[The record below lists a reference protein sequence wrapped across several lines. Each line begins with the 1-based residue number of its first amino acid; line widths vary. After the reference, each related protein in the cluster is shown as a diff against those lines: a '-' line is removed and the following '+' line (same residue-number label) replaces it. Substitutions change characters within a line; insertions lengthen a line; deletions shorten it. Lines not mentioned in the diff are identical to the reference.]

1 MLKKLL
7 TVLTMVLLT
16 SQLAFAQT
24 GAISGQ
30 VTDGETGETVPG
42 ANVQLVEIERGAATD
57 MDGNYEISNVSAGEY
72 TLTVTFVGYATYS
85 ETVTITAGE
94 TLNYNVELEA
104 GAVGLDE
111 VVVSGY
117 AATTQRE
124 LTGSISSV
132 RSQDIQ
138 DVPLQNTESLLQG
151 RAAGVSVTTT
161 SGNPGGAFRV
171 NVRGTGSIN
180 AASEPLYI
188 VDGVQISFDQQSG
201 LTSQSPL
208 NNINPN
214 DIESIEVLKDASS
227 AAIYGSQAAAGV
239 VLITTKRGAEG
250 ATRINARAETGVRTI
265 ANNVDYIST
274 DEYVQFYGEG
284 IAFNNGLQPTEIDMD
299 PFRDAAEG
307 VFISLYGEPVPGEG
321 LAETDW
327 QDFIF
332 SDGVTQKYN
341 VSATGG
347 DENTRFYIAGG
358 FEDTEGTAFNTDF
371 TRLNLRSNIDHQVTE
386 RLSGS
391 VNLNL
396 ARSTQFGVCQD
407 GNFINC
413 PPSQAMFSAPMGFPF
428 LDDGSYNPQASPLF
442 GLGANPALVRD
453 EVDRNVTVTSVIGNL
468 NLTYRATDWLDFT
481 GLVGVDYRNT
491 QDERFD
497 SVIANA
503 SDGGSLF
510 YSNRNSQA
518 LTTNMTANARQT
530 FDNVHNVSGF
540 LGIEYRRN
548 YSENFNTRGVGFP
561 GQFFNVLS
569 ASSTP
574 TTASGVNTEWRLGSY
589 FGNAKYNYDER
600 YFLSVTARYDGHS
613 RFGAETRWGFF
624 PSVSGAWRVSE
635 EDFFDV
641 DFFNELKLRVGYGT
655 TGNANIGSGVNRDF
669 VARDLYS
676 AVGSYQGATALTP
689 TQLANVNL
697 SWEEAVE
704 LNVGLDY
711 EVFDGRLSG
720 AIDVYRKENR
730 DLLLERLLPNDSGFT
745 SINENIGAV
754 RNDGIEFSFNSVNV
768 NTQNFLWSTRF
779 NVAYVQNEILEL
791 PDGEDIRPDAT
802 LTSLQI
808 GEPIGI
814 IQTPR
819 WAGVNPADGRPM
831 WLDADGNLTYTPV
844 DERDAVKFNDG
855 RENWTGGLGNTI
867 AYRGFSL
874 DAFFQYSFG
883 QWAFANTDYYFTR
896 TPDFFMNLESQVRDR
911 WMQPGDVTHIPRA
924 LTGGAAYPE
933 TENWRTQQGTNSFNN
948 ASYIRLKNVTLSYEL
963 PGQFTDRL
971 GLDNVRLFATGI
983 NLVTWTAWPWY
994 DPEVAFS
1001 PTDIYGNITV
1011 ASYPTE
1017 RQVNAGIEIQF

>member
-689 TQLANVNL
+689 TQLANANL

-704 LNVGLDY
+704 INVGVDY

-720 AIDVYRKENR
+720 AIDVYQKDNN

-745 SINENIGAV
+745 EINENIGSV
-754 RNDGIEFSFNSVNV
+754 RNQGVEFSFNSVNV

-779 NVAYVQNEILEL
+779 NVAYNVNEIMEL
-791 PDGEDIRPDAT
+791 PDGQDIRPDNTFTA
-802 LTSLQI
+802 LRI

-814 IQTPR
+814 LQVPEY
-819 WAGVNPADGRPM
+819 AGVNPADGRPM
-831 WLDADGNLTYTPV
+831 WLDENGDITFTPV
-844 DERDAVKFNDG
+844 NERDNIKYNDG
-855 RENWTGGLGNTI
+855 QENWTGGFGNTI
-867 AYRGFSL
+867 AYQGFSL

-896 TPDFFMNLESQVRDR
+896 TPDFFMNIESQVRDR

-924 LTGGAAYPE
+924 LTAGADYPE
-933 TENWRTQQGTNSFNN
+933 TENWRTQLGTNAINN

-994 DPEVAFS
+994 DPEVATS
-1001 PTDIYGNITV
+1001 GSDIYGNITV

>member
-57 MDGNYEISNVSAGEY
+57 MDGNYEITNVAAGEY
-72 TLTVTFVGYATYS
+72 TLSVTFVGYATYN

-94 TLNYNVELEA
+94 TLNYNVELAA

-180 AASEPLYI
+180 AAGEPLYI
-188 VDGVQISFDQQSG
+188 VDGVQMSFDQQST

-208 NNINPN
+208 NNLNPS

-227 AAIYGSQAAAGV
+227 AAIYGSQAANGV

-250 ATRINARAETGVRTI
+250 ATRITARAETGVRTI

-274 DEYVQFYGEG
+274 DEYVQFFGEG
-284 IAFNNGLQPTEIDMD
+284 IAFNNGLNPTEIDMD

-307 VFISLYGEPVPGEG
+307 LFINLYGEPVPGEG

-341 VSATGG
+341 VSASGG
-347 DENTRFYIAGG
+347 DEQTRFYIAGG

-391 VNLNL
+391 INLNL

-453 EVDRNVTVTSVIGNL
+453 EVDRNVSVTSIIGNMNL
-468 NLTYRATDWLDFT
+468 NYRATDWLDFT
-481 GLVGVDYRNT
+481 GLVGIDYRNT
-491 QDERFD
+491 EDERFD

-503 SDGGSLF
+503 SDGGSLS
-510 YSNRNSQA
+510 YTNRNVEG
-518 LTTNMTANARQT
+518 LTTNLTANARQT

-548 YSENFNTRGVGFP
+548 YSENYSTRGIGFP

-574 TTASGVNTEWRLGSY
+574 TTAAGVNTEWRLGSY
-589 FGNAKYNYDER
+589 FGNAKYNYDET

-613 RFGAETRWGFF
+613 RFGADTRWGFF
-624 PSVSGAWRVSE
+624 PSISGAWRISE

-655 TGNANIGSGVNRDF
+655 TGNANIGTGVNRDF

-689 TQLANVNL
+689 TQLANANL

-704 LNVGLDY
+704 INLGLDY
-711 EVFDGRLSG
+711 EIFDGRLSG
-720 AIDVYRKENR
+720 AIDVYQKDNN

-745 SINENIGAV
+745 EINENIGSV
-754 RNDGIEFSFNSVNV
+754 RNQGIEFSFNSVNV

-779 NVAYVQNEILEL
+779 NVAYNVNEILEL
-791 PDGEDIRPDAT
+791 PDGEDIRPDNVF
-802 LTSLQI
+802 TSLQI

-814 IQTPR
+814 LQVPEY
-819 WAGVNPADGRPM
+819 AGVNPADGRPM
-831 WLDADGNLTYTPV
+831 WLDENGDITFTPV
-844 DERDAVKFNDG
+844 NERDAIKYNDG
-855 RENWTGGLGNTI
+855 QANWNGGFGNTI
-867 AYRGFSL
+867 AYRGFTL

-911 WMQPGDVTHIPRA
+911 WMQPGDVTHVPRA
-924 LTGGAAYPE
+924 LTAGAAYPE
-933 TENWRTQQGTNSFNN
+933 TENWRTQLGTNSINN

-971 GLDNVRLFATGI
+971 GMDNVRLFATGV
-983 NLVTWTAWPWY
+983 NLITWTAWPWY
-994 DPEVAFS
+994 DPEVATS
-1001 PTDIYGNITV
+1001 GSDIYGNITV

>member
-57 MDGNYEISNVSAGEY
+57 MDGNYEITNVSAGEY
-72 TLTVTFVGYATYS
+72 TLNVTFVGYATYS

-94 TLNYNVELEA
+94 TLNHDVELAA

-151 RAAGVSVTTT
+151 RAAGVTVTST

-227 AAIYGSQAAAGV
+227 AAIYGSQAANGV

-250 ATRINARAETGVRTI
+250 ATRISARAETGVRSI

-274 DEYVQFYGEG
+274 DEYIQFFGEG
-284 IAFNNGLQPTEIDMD
+284 IAYNNGLQPSEIDMD
-299 PFRDAAEG
+299 PFRDAAENF
-307 VFISLYGEPVPGEG
+307 FISLYGEPVPGEG

-341 VSATGG
+341 VSASGG
-347 DENTRFYIAGG
+347 DQNTRFYIAGG

-386 RLSGS
+386 RLSGT

-453 EVDRNVTVTSVIGNL
+453 EVDRNVTVTSIIGNMNL
-468 NLTYRATDWLDFT
+468 NYRATDWLDFT

-503 SDGGSLF
+503 SDNGSLF
-510 YSNRNSQA
+510 YSNRNSQG
-518 LTTNMTANARQT
+518 LTTNLTANARQT
-530 FDNVHNVSGF
+530 FENVHNVSGF
-540 LGIEYRRN
+540 VGIEYRRN
-548 YSENFNTRGVGFP
+548 YSENFNTRGIGFP
-561 GQFFNVLS
+561 GEFFNVLS

-624 PSVSGAWRVSE
+624 PSISGAWRVSE

-641 DFFNELKLRVGYGT
+641 DFFNELKLRLGYGT
-655 TGNANIGSGVNRDF
+655 TGNANIGTGVNRDF

-676 AVGSYQGATALTP
+676 AVGSYQGATGLSP

-704 LNVGLDY
+704 LNLGLDY

-768 NTQNFLWSTRF
+768 NTQNFIWSTRF
-779 NVAYVQNEILEL
+779 NIAFIQNEILEL

-808 GEPIGI
+808 GEPIGL

-844 DERDAVKFNDG
+844 DDRDAVKYNDG
-855 RENWTGGLGNTI
+855 QEDVSGGFGNTLG
-867 AYRGFSL
+867 YRGFTL
-874 DAFFQYSFG
+874 DTFFQFSFG
-883 QWAFANTDYYFTR
+883 QWAFANTDWYFTR

-911 WMQPGDVTHIPRA
+911 WMEPGDVTHIPRA

-933 TENWRTQQGTNSFNN
+933 TENFRTQQGTHAFNN
-948 ASYIRLKNVTLSYEL
+948 ASYIRLKNITLSYEL
-963 PGQFTDRL
+963 PGEFTDRL

-983 NLVTWTAWPWY
+983 NLVTWTSWPWY
-994 DPEVAFS
+994 DPEVAFDAS
-1001 PTDIYGNITV
+1001 DIYGNITV

>member
-57 MDGNYEISNVSAGEY
+57 MDGNYEITNVAAGEY
-72 TLTVTFVGYATYS
+72 TLSVTFVGYATYN

-94 TLNYNVELEA
+94 TLNYNVELAA

-180 AASEPLYI
+180 AAGEPLYI
-188 VDGVQISFDQQSG
+188 VDGVQMSFDGQSA

-208 NNINPN
+208 NNLNPS

-227 AAIYGSQAAAGV
+227 AAIYGSQAANGV

-250 ATRINARAETGVRTI
+250 ATRITARAETGVRTI
-265 ANNVDYIST
+265 ANNVDYLSVEEHI
-274 DEYVQFYGEG
+274 QFFGEG
-284 IAFNNGLQPTEIDMD
+284 IAFNNGLNPTEIDMD

-307 VFISLYGEPVPGEG
+307 VFLGLYGEPVPGEG

-341 VSATGG
+341 VSASGG
-347 DENTRFYIAGG
+347 DQQTRFYIAGG

-391 VNLNL
+391 INLNL

-453 EVDRNVTVTSVIGNL
+453 EVDRNVTVTSIIGNMNL
-468 NLTYRATDWLDFT
+468 NYRATDWLDFT
-481 GLVGVDYRNT
+481 GLVGIDYRNT

-503 SDGGSLF
+503 SDGGSLS
-510 YSNRNSQA
+510 YTNRNVQG
-518 LTTNMTANARQT
+518 LTTNLTANARET

-540 LGIEYRRN
+540 VGIEYRRN
-548 YSENFNTRGVGFP
+548 YSENFSTRGIGFP

-613 RFGAETRWGFF
+613 RFGADTRWGFF
-624 PSVSGAWRVSE
+624 PSISGAWRISE

-655 TGNANIGSGVNRDF
+655 TGNANIGSGTNRDF

-689 TQLANVNL
+689 TQLANANL

-704 LNVGLDY
+704 INVGVDY

-720 AIDVYRKENR
+720 AIDVYQKDNN

-745 SINENIGAV
+745 EINENIGSV
-754 RNDGIEFSFNSVNV
+754 RNQGVEFSFNSVNV

-779 NVAYVQNEILEL
+779 NVAYNVNEIMEL
-791 PDGEDIRPDAT
+791 PDGQDIRPDNTFTA
-802 LTSLQI
+802 LRI

-814 IQTPR
+814 LQVPEY
-819 WAGVNPADGRPM
+819 AGVNPADGRPM
-831 WLDADGNLTYTPV
+831 WLDENGDITFTPV
-844 DERDAVKFNDG
+844 NERDNIKYNDG
-855 RENWTGGLGNTI
+855 QENWTGGFGNTL
-867 AYRGFSL
+867 AYQGFSL

-896 TPDFFMNLESQVRDR
+896 TPDFFMNIESQVRDR
-911 WMQPGDVTHIPRA
+911 WMQPGDITHQPRA
-924 LTGGAAYPE
+924 LTAGADYPE
-933 TENWRTQQGTNSFNN
+933 TENWRTQLGTNSINN

-994 DPEVAFS
+994 DPEVATS
-1001 PTDIYGNITV
+1001 GSDIYGNITV